1 MRKIKIFLHGNL
13 KKLVPEP
20 IELQAE
26 TAAEAIRALSHNYP
40 QLQPPLDVGR
50 WPVRIKDYDTKES
63 LYIPLYTD
71 ELHIFPFFGFNKSSW
86 VSIGIGVA
94 LVFTGIGV
102 AGLAAAGAFG
112 AAGTFGATLAAG
124 TADFLMYAG
133 LGALAMGI
141 SKLLAPT
148 PDMGTVEA
156 QVESSKYLGA
166 PKNTVDAGTRIPICY
181 GLFKVYG
188 HYISFDIN
196 AVDTINSTNKSKS
209 FSTIITETSS
219 YGEVPVVS

>member
-71 ELHIFPFFGFNKSSW
+71 ELHIFPFFGFNKSAW
-86 VSIGIGVA
+86 VGIGIGVA
-94 LVFTGIGV
+94 LIITG
-102 AGLAAAGAFG
+102 GAMG
-112 AAGTFGATLAAG
+112 AALAAG
-124 TADFLMYAG
+124 SMSLSAEAAAAFAMASDFLMYAG
-133 LGALAMGI
+133 LGLLSMGI

-166 PKNTVDAGTRIPICY
+166 PKNTVDVGTRIPICY

>member
-1 MRKIKIFLHGNL
+1 MRKIKIYLHGNL
-13 KKLVPEP
+13 KNLVPEP

-26 TAAEAIRALSHNYP
+26 TAAEAIQAMSHNYP

-50 WPVRIKDYDTKES
+50 WPVKIKDYDTKES
-63 LYIPLYTD
+63 LYVPLYTD
-71 ELHIFPFFGFNKSSW
+71 ELHIFPFFGFNKSVW
-86 VSIGIGVA
+86 AGIGLGVA
-94 LVFTGIGV
+94 LIITG
-102 AGLAAAGAFG
+102 GALG
-112 AAGTFGATLAAG
+112 AALAAG
-124 TADFLMYAG
+124 SMGLSAGAATALSIGADFLMYSGMG
-133 LGALAMGI
+133 LLSMGI

-148 PDMGTVEA
+148 PDMGTYEA

-166 PKNTVDAGTRIPICY
+166 PKNTVEAGTRIPICY

-209 FSTIITETSS
+209 FSNVITETSS

>member
-1 MRKIKIFLHGNL
+1 MRKIKIYLHGNL
-13 KKLVPEP
+13 KNLIPEP

-26 TAAEAIRALSHNYP
+26 TAAEAIQAMSHNYP

-63 LYIPLYTD
+63 LYVPLYTD
-71 ELHIFPFFGFNKSSW
+71 ELHIFPFFNFNKSGGFTQIVVGS
-86 VSIGIGVA
+86 VLIAVGAAAIYFGGPVGALIGEPLIY
-94 LVFTGIGV
+94 TGIAMIAGGV
-102 AGLAAAGAFG
+102 V
-112 AAGTFGATLAAG
+112 
-124 TADFLMYAG
+124 
-133 LGALAMGI
+133 
-141 SKLLAPT
+141 SLLAPT
-148 PDMGTVEA
+148 PEIRSSKNISET
-156 QVESSKYLGA
+156 SSKYLGA
-166 PKNTVDAGTRIPICY
+166 PKNTVEAGTRIPICY

-209 FSTIITETSS
+209 FSNVITETSS